1 MDRAYMDT
9 SCSEYKL
16 TKQRLAKLQLPEEFP
31 EAEDLRCMRNRD
43 SRMDVR
49 PQLSGAYMRRVTAI
63 CETSFNSDFLANTK
77 NPRREPRLY
86 ELLLLNHDLLHNY
99 NS

>member
-1 MDRAYMDT
+1 MSLRSMDRAYMDT

-49 PQLSGAYMRRVTAI
+49 P
-63 CETSFNSDFLANTK
+63 
-77 NPRREPRLY
+77 
-86 ELLLLNHDLLHNY
+86 
-99 NS
+99 